1 MRRADV
7 ERFDR
12 WADTYDRSF
21 LQQRV
26 FDPVHRAMME
36 ALGPLGEE
44 RVLEVGCGTGTL
56 TMALSERARHAI
68 GVDPAPR
75 MVAIAARKAR
85 GRSAS
90 FAVASAE
97 ELPFEDNAF
106 GGAVASMTLHH
117 WADAG
122 QGLAELARVLRPGG
136 TLAIAD
142 IDLPS
147 PARWVLRR
155 LGQSHAGW
163 SRRELA
169 DFLYGAGFVAVRS
182 TSRGPISPKLPI
194 LVATR

>member
-85 GRSAS
+85 WRSAS